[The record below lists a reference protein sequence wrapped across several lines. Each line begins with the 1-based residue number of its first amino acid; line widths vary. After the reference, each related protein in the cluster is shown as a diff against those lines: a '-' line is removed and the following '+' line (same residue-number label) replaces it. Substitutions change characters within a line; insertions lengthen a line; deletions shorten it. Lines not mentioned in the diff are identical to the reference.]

1 MEVYGI
7 VSTFGWE
14 VNGRGDLFLA
24 GREGAQTQ
32 TKYGIG
38 MFLSTSIME
47 RQMMHLISFVDA
59 HSSHGRLRQILDPL
73 LDSLLLDGWILGDSS
88 DLPSRILTGI
98 RRGRFENMIAND
110 VVAGGTTATASAMA
124 MEGGVDD
131 GWLRKAADDCGW
143 AVLAVL

>member
-1 MEVYGI
+1 
-7 VSTFGWE
+7 
-14 VNGRGDLFLA
+14 
-24 GREGAQTQ
+24 
-32 TKYGIG
+32 
-38 MFLSTSIME
+38 ME
-47 RQMMHLISFVDA
+47 RQMRHLISLVGS
-59 HSSHGRLRQILDPL
+59 HNSHGRLRQILDPL
-73 LDSLLLDGWILGDSS
+73 LDLLLLEGLIVGDCL